1 MLLAVLTASWCSF
14 TFVLRDGVKEAGKSP
29 ARSRHCVPVTVSGA
43 GQSDTSPVT
52 SPVQSGR
59 TILKEAFVS
68 SITAPGCTPVPR
80 VRLSPQALSKG
91 RLALLLGIVVFLAVA
106 IYYFVGVDEGMVSL
120 FGKTMVIHEWVHDS
134 RHFLGFPCH

>member
-1 MLLAVLTASWCSF
+1 
-14 TFVLRDGVKEAGKSP
+14 
-29 ARSRHCVPVTVSGA
+29 
-43 GQSDTSPVT
+43 
-52 SPVQSGR
+52 
-59 TILKEAFVS
+59 VS
-68 SITAPGCTPVPR
+68 SISAPGSTPVPR

-91 RLALLLGIVVFLAVA
+91 RVALLLGIVVFLAVA